1 MGYKYFLVLS
11 SHPEMG
17 IFSILAKISGNI
29 EIEISRTAL
38 FYLKTRFCLKHFF
51 NDCL

>member
-29 EIEISRTAL
+29 EIEIFPYCTIL
-38 FYLKTRFCLKHFF
+38 PE
-51 NDCL
+51 N